1 MRKLYWDGQI
11 TIQWYLIDILYRKI
25 CEKMYTCYL
34 YVNSK
39 WTSNWNPHVI
49 DRNDLT
55 DMYIYQ
61 LQKTLIPLTFTSNQ
75 FEETK
80 RGLFSQFP
88 TSFCFWHSL
97 IVANHNIFCRCGKKY
112 TVLSLLGVYKSD
124 VLILQERFH
133 FTLLQ

>member
-1 MRKLYWDGQI
+1 MCKLYWDGQI
-11 TIQWYLIDILYRKI
+11 TIQRHLNDILYRKI
-25 CEKMYTCYL
+25 CKKIYTYYFYL
-34 YVNSK
+34 YSK
-39 WTSNWNPHVI
+39 LTLNWNPRVKYI
-49 DRNDLT
+49 
-55 DMYIYQ
+55 YIYQ

-97 IVANHNIFCRCGKKY
+97 IVANHNIFCRCGKIY

-133 FTLLQ
+133 FTFLQ